1 MFGDCCR
8 GGLAVVCLLAA
19 FSFFASTSS
28 AIEVLLIWDESV
40 DEIPETPRPPLAG
53 SLAPQTQ
60 GLIAALEGAGFDVTL
75 ATNPFYAGGLPA
87 PADFDV
93 LLHLNGNV
101 NPTEFDDILSTGDA
115 AAVEQYVRSGGGYVG
130 CGNGPVQVEQP
141 GGSRLDDFVILEQL
155 AGAPP
160 AFGEQTFT
168 LTPEGLGHPVFV
180 GLGNSFTFEAELL
193 KCGVRNYGGSFDA
206 VSLATDG
213 DGNDAIAVREL
224 NQGRVVYFSH
234 RGNYLGP
241 DTRTNTLLEPEAQQL
256 FVNAIRWA
264 DQRAPQVASIEVD
277 GPLVSN
283 GSGIAFLVHF
293 SESVTGV
300 DLNDFAFVA
309 PTLSV
314 GSLTLTPLDGKT
326 YRIEADSATGSGLL
340 QLEVLNDGSIQDE
353 SDSQN
358 PLSAGL
364 IGFDGIIVDSIAPGV
379 ESVSTQPFAAGT
391 GDTPT
396 LVIEFNESMKSTISP
411 TLSLTTAS
419 NGSIPL
425 TGGFWA
431 AADRYEAV
439 LGRVLTNADAGL
451 VSVTVSGAQD
461 FVGNVMTAYSDT
473 PFSFG
478 STGLTALISQ
488 SGLVFAEAGKSIS
501 FSVTLLGLVGTP
513 QYEWKKEVDTKALI
527 NVGGNDPTLTLS
539 NLTFADSGTYFC
551 VVSDDA
557 DVTQTPN
564 IHLTV
569 VASLPVGGGWV
580 LALLVSIVAALACV
594 SLRPKRRA

>member
-1 MFGDCCR
+1 MFGDYWRC
-8 GGLAVVCLLAA
+8 GQTAIALLVALCV
-19 FSFFASTSS
+19 FASSAS
-28 AIEVLLIWDESV
+28 AIEVLLIWDDSI
-40 DEIPETPRPPLAG
+40 DEIPATPRPPLVG
-53 SLAPQTQ
+53 SLNPQTQ
-60 GLIAALEGAGFDVTL
+60 GLVVALEGAGFDVTL
-75 ATNPFYAGGLPA
+75 ATNDFYAGALPA
-87 PADFDV
+87 PANFDV

-101 NPTEFDDILSTGDA
+101 NPTEFGDILTSSDSAT
-115 AAVEQYVRSGGGYVG
+115 VEQYVRSGGGYVG

-141 GGSRLDDFVILEQL
+141 GGSRLDDFVILEQVS
-155 AGAPP
+155 GAPP
-160 AFGEQTFT
+160 AFGEQSFT
-168 LTPEGLGHPVFV
+168 VTPEGSGHPVLD
-180 GLGNSFTFEAELL
+180 GLGNTFAFEAELL
-193 KCGVRNYGGSFDA
+193 KCGLRNYGGSFDA

-213 DGNDAIAVREL
+213 DGNDAIAIREL

-264 DQRAPQVASIEVD
+264 DRRPPRIDTIEVD

-283 GSGIAFLVHF
+283 GSGIAFIVHF

-300 DLNDFAFVA
+300 DLSDFAFVA

-314 GSLTLTPLDGKT
+314 GSLTLTALDGKT

-353 SDSQN
+353 SNSLN
-358 PLSAGL
+358 ALSAGL
-364 IGFDGIIVDSIAPGV
+364 VGIDGVIVDSIAPGV
-379 ESVSTQPFAAGT
+379 ESVSTLPFAAGS

-396 LVIEFNESMKSTISP
+396 LVVEFNESMKNTISP
-411 TLSLTTAS
+411 TLSLTTAG
-419 NGSIPL
+419 NGAVPL
-425 TGGFWA
+425 VGGAWA
-431 AADRYEAV
+431 AADRYQAV
-439 LGRVLTNADAGL
+439 LGRELANADAGL
-451 VSVTVSGAQD
+451 VTVTVSGAQD
-461 FVGNVMTAYSDT
+461 FVGNTMAPYSDT

-478 STGLTALISQ
+478 STGLTALVSQ

-501 FSVTLLGLVGTP
+501 FSVTLNGLVGTP
-513 QYEWKKEVDTKALI
+513 QYEWKKEVDSKALI

-564 IHLTV
+564 IYLTV
-569 VASLPVGGGWV
+569 VASLPLGGGWM
-580 LALLVSIVAALACV
+580 LALLISAMASLLCVA
-594 SLRPKRRA
+594 LRPRRHA